1 MQKEKEKEKKMYVVW
16 SSLLSLVFGNHHCR
30 EVGKPECKK
39 HLFVNKLP
47 FVRGFYIL

>member
-1 MQKEKEKEKKMYVVW
+1 MYGLVFTTE
-16 SSLLSLVFGNHHCR
+16 SLLWEPSLLRGG
-30 EVGKPECKK
+30 EKPECKK